1 MEELSYVLTEDFFSW
16 VHVRFYFYFTTA
28 HFLLAGRWHFSFSH
42 CRYEIFRF
50 FFQRNSSPLFSITRS
65 SSFSVIHVSVNITN
79 NVEKD
84 TTLFFFLSESP
95 GGHEISFQIKPWV
108 LFGLP
113 YLLIELSY
121 IGVPVCGRTGGW
133 AVGRTYGHVTTKIS
147 RMHSLPNFLTHGALR
162 CTRFARERAPLL
174 QINCQ
179 TSLLTYVTD
188 FLLPTSYRKFS
199 YVIRN
204 YPLFL
209 NPLFSLTK
217 AK

>member
-84 TTLFFFLSESP
+84 TTLFFFSLWKS
-95 GGHEISFQIKPWV
+95 
-108 LFGLP
+108 
-113 YLLIELSY
+113 
-121 IGVPVCGRTGGW
+121 GRP
-133 AVGRTYGHVTTKIS
+133 RDF
-147 RMHSLPNFLTHGALR
+147 LPNKTLSFIW
-162 CTRFARERAPLL
+162 FAIPVDRVILYWCACVRTDGRLGGRADVRSRDD
-174 QINCQ
+174 QN
-179 TSLLTYVTD
+179 
-188 FLLPTSYRKFS
+188 FS
-199 YVIRN
+199 D
-204 YPLFL
+204 
-209 NPLFSLTK
+209 
-217 AK
+217 A

>member
-1 MEELSYVLTEDFFSW
+1 MEELSYVLIEDFFSC
-16 VHVRFYFYFTTA
+16 VHVRFHFYFTTA

-133 AVGRTYGHVTTKIS
+133 AVRRTYGHVTTKIS
-147 RMHSLPNFLTHGALR
+147 RMHR
-162 CTRFARERAPLL
+162 
-174 QINCQ
+174 
-179 TSLLTYVTD
+179 
-188 FLLPTSYRKFS
+188 
-199 YVIRN
+199 
-204 YPLFL
+204 
-209 NPLFSLTK
+209 
-217 AK
+217 